1 LAQLRLADLAAAI
14 EATFRRGGRLRGVGR
29 RGGDEVTGRR
39 RRAPPLRRH
48 LPMTHVRL
56 CVDAAIGVGRR
67 RRRHPATAAAARGS
81 RRVPDSCGSAVGGR
95 RGHGDRDGEWR
106 PSLGVRGYDGVGG
119 GSWLAGVAGGWRW
132 RHCWQAPWPPPPRR
146 RGATVA
152 SCGRVRRGG
161 GGVADA
167 GGRRGMAMVQLWLAA
182 MAAATV
188 ATCRRGGRR
197 RGAGRCDGGDN
208 GGLWRRCPQ
217 GRRHPLSPHFVLCSA
232 ALFGGWLSRRP
243 RDSVRYVRQVVSR
256 SVFGRLTLEG

>member
-1 LAQLRLADLAAAI
+1 MALAQLRLADLAAAI

-119 GSWLAGVAGGWRW
+119 GRGWRGSRGGGGGVTVGRRRGRRHRDDEERPSLAVGGCDEEGGEWRTPGVAGGWRW
-132 RHCWQAPWPPPPRR
+132 CSCGSLLWPPPLWQRVGAAGDDVALVVVMAAITAACGVAVRKDAGTLSRHISSYARR
-146 RGATVA
+146 RFL
-152 SCGRVRRGG
+152 
-161 GGVADA
+161 A
-167 GGRRGMAMVQLWLAA
+167 GGLAA
-182 MAAATV
+182 VPETV
-188 ATCRRGGRR
+188 CGM
-197 RGAGRCDGGDN
+197 CDK
-208 GGLWRRCPQ
+208 W
-217 GRRHPLSPHFVLCSA
+217 
-232 ALFGGWLSRRP
+232 
-243 RDSVRYVRQVVSR
+243 
-256 SVFGRLTLEG
+256 